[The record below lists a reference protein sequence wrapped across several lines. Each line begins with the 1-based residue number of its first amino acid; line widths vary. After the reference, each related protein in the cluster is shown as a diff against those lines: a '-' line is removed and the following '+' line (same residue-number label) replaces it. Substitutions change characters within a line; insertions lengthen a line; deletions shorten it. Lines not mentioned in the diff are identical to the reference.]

1 LHYCNVF
8 TNFVSIMTTEQSLKT
23 LFSRRGWHKNSGINE
38 STARVYKKRFI
49 EKRLEMET
57 QIKILELCGYKIIQ
71 EMQWEEKRDPVKMRS
86 YLTNKLKNES
96 AFWSF
101 DPTSLYEISD
111 EMLIE
116 KVLLHLDIDDVNLLF
131 KLFHK
136 QDIMKI
142 WKEKILSQEPM
153 NHQLNRLYLL
163 LYFDIK
169 DPDRYIRNYI
179 LRKHKTL
186 NERISKEN

>member
-1 LHYCNVF
+1 
-8 TNFVSIMTTEQSLKT
+8 MTTVQSLQT

-38 STARVYKKRFI
+38 STARVYKKRFL

-57 QIKILELCGYKIIQ
+57 QIKILESCGYKVIQ
-71 EMQWEEKRDPVKMRS
+71 EMQWEEQRDPVKMRS
-86 YLTNKLKNES
+86 YLTVKLKNEN

-101 DPTSLYEISD
+101 DPASHYEISD

-116 KVLLHLDIDDVNLLF
+116 KVLLHLDLDDVNLLF
-131 KLFHK
+131 RLFPK
-136 QDIMKI
+136 KMILKI
-142 WKEKILSQEPM
+142 WKEKILPLEPM
-153 NHQLNRLYLL
+153 NHQLNRLYLI

-169 DPDRYIRNYI
+169 DPDRYIRNYL
-179 LRKHKTL
+179 LRKQITF